1 MLFKGTESTPFDCDE
16 FTGAADLPVGVVGTR
31 DYLALQGLIEPHNT
45 SMAWVTTTE
54 SPLRS
59 SEPFLLSY
67 RLLQVLSLLFY
78 SYNVWYAVK
87 QLRAFG
93 VLSKEWRRELF
104 LSKEERDPAAKDKGP
119 AVPVISLNLVRPPT
133 PRAPLYYSALPATQ
147 PHHTTFPP
155 SPPSPLSPP
164 SSPPRLLTFAPPR
177 APGHHHLAAVPL
189 HQRRADN
196 RVACQASAPLL
207 LLSPPSMVRAS
218 WPESQGTRAS
228 SLAQGCPL
236 GPGGAQASRRC
247 RSEAA
252 VCSRP
257 RHRRRCHRPASP
269 PRVTPPGL
277 LLDLGLQLHMLAIL
291 LLSAH
296 FRKIV
301 RGIDKMINGEPEPG
315 ERSSSNVPWDIVFMV
330 AIVGLILL
338 GSIVAI
344 LSGLFSLGDIFTVL
358 LISLWVIVLVG
369 LGLWFRHYAKKVI
382 SLTRTRTLTLALA
395 L

>member
-133 PRAPLYYSALPATQ
+133 PRAPLYYSTPRSQPRSPTTPPPHPLHLAHLPQLPHLPASS
-147 PHHTTFPP
+147 P
-155 SPPSPLSPP
+155 SPRP
-164 SSPPRLLTFAPPR
+164 A
-177 APGHHHLAAVPL
+177 HQAATISNMIHFINAGPTIEWPVK
-189 HQRRADN
+189 
-196 RVACQASAPLL
+196 PLL
-207 LLSPPSMVRAS
+207 PFFF
-218 WPESQGTRAS
+218 
-228 SLAQGCPL
+228 
-236 GPGGAQASRRC
+236 SR
-247 RSEAA
+247 
-252 VCSRP
+252 
-257 RHRRRCHRPASP
+257 HPA
-269 PRVTPPGL
+269 
-277 LLDLGLQLHMLAIL
+277 
-291 LLSAH
+291 
-296 FRKIV
+296 
-301 RGIDKMINGEPEPG
+301 
-315 ERSSSNVPWDIVFMV
+315 
-330 AIVGLILL
+330 
-338 GSIVAI
+338 
-344 LSGLFSLGDIFTVL
+344 
-358 LISLWVIVLVG
+358 
-369 LGLWFRHYAKKVI
+369 
-382 SLTRTRTLTLALA
+382 
-395 L
+395 

>member
-93 VLSKEWRRELF
+93 VLSKEWRREFF

-147 PHHTTFPP
+147 PHHTTSPP
-155 SPPSPLSPP
+155 SPPCPP
-164 SSPPRLLTFAPPR
+164 SPASPPPRLLTFSPR
-177 APGHHHLAAVPL
+177 PA
-189 HQRRADN
+189 HQATTISQLCHFIN
-196 RVACQASAPLL
+196 AGPTIEWPVKPLL
-207 LLSPPSMVRAS
+207 PFFFSRHPAWSERHGQSPK
-218 WPESQGTRAS
+218 G
-228 SLAQGCPL
+228 
-236 GPGGAQASRRC
+236 
-247 RSEAA
+247 
-252 VCSRP
+252 
-257 RHRRRCHRPASP
+257 
-269 PRVTPPGL
+269 
-277 LLDLGLQLHMLAIL
+277 
-291 LLSAH
+291 
-296 FRKIV
+296 
-301 RGIDKMINGEPEPG
+301 PEP
-315 ERSSSNVPWDIVFMV
+315 PH
-330 AIVGLILL
+330 LL
-338 GSIVAI
+338 RA
-344 LSGLFSLGDIFTVL
+344 
-358 LISLWVIVLVG
+358 
-369 LGLWFRHYAKKVI
+369 
-382 SLTRTRTLTLALA
+382 AL
-395 L
+395 